1 VGQVSQ
7 VPVQTKENLM
17 QKKLLGIAVAAAL
30 VAPGLALA
38 QSAVQVYGTVH
49 MSLNQTKFGDASSG
63 TVPGLT
69 KFGVAQHASNFGLRS
84 TETLGGGMTAWFQAE
99 FNMLMERTNGVVD
112 NTGSARNSG
121 VGLRGDFGNVY
132 YGTWETPWAQTFR
145 LWDVGTI
152 GGWGPTTSI
161 IGRREQTSRSPNFN
175 CANNS
180 STIGGTAL
188 TGQLICGDGSSA
200 STAGAAG
207 IANGNLGYALWR
219 RFQSSVF
226 YESPLFAGVQA
237 KVAWLPNTSKSSVA
251 VTTGGAIGSASQNQ
265 SAWSGS
271 LTWTGLGGR
280 ARAFIANMQAK
291 DWTTVGQSDSGYTAG
306 GGYDFGVV
314 NVGATYEDY
323 TYKAAAGDVK
333 AKEWGVGLAVPLGP
347 GKIGASYAKAKK
359 LEGAGV
365 AASEAAGTNATD
377 AKMLNLGYE
386 WALSKRT
393 QLGFGIAKIDNGANT
408 AFTWT
413 NQLPNANGVSGS
425 AVQNGVN
432 QTNLFVSI
440 RHSF

>member
-1 VGQVSQ
+1 
-7 VPVQTKENLM
+7 M
-17 QKKLLGIAVAAAL
+17 QKKLLGMAVAAAL

-38 QSAVQVYGTVH
+38 QSTVQVYGTVH

-63 TVPGLT
+63 TVPGTT
-69 KFGVAQHASNFGLRS
+69 KMGVAQHASNFGLRS
-84 TETLGGGMTAWFQAE
+84 TETVGGGMTAWFQAE
-99 FNMLMERTNGVVD
+99 FNMLMERTNGVID
-112 NTGSARNSG
+112 NTASARNSG
-121 VGLRGDFGNVY
+121 VGLRGNFGNVY

-161 IGRREQTSRSPNFN
+161 IGRREQTSRAPNFN
-175 CANNS
+175 CSNNS
-180 STIGGTAL
+180 GTSGGTAL
-188 TGQLICGDGSSA
+188 TAQLICGGGNSA

-219 RFQSSVF
+219 RYEASVF
-226 YESPLFAGVQA
+226 YESPLFEGVQA
-237 KVAWLPNTSKSSVA
+237 KFAWMPNASKSTVA
-251 VTTGGAIGSASQNQ
+251 TTTGGAIGSANQNQ

-291 DWTTVGQSDSGYTAG
+291 DWTQVGQSDSGYTMG
-306 GGYDFGVV
+306 GGYDFGVA
-314 NVGATYEDY
+314 NLGATYEKY
-323 TYKAAAGDVK
+323 TYKAVAGDVI
-333 AKEWGVGLAVPLGP
+333 AKEWGAGVSVPLGP
-347 GKIGASYAKAKK
+347 GRIGASYAKAKN
-359 LEGAGV
+359 LEGAGAP
-365 AASEAAGTNATD
+365 AANDTQ

-393 QLGFGIAKIDNGANT
+393 ALGFGLAKITNGANQ

-413 NQLPNANGVSGS
+413 NQLPNANGVSQS

-432 QTNLFVSI
+432 QTNLFVSM